1 MNRGNYYYQML
12 CIKKKN
18 PQGNQ
23 LQCNVIKEGRD
34 KKHRKIIA
42 L

>member
-1 MNRGNYYYQML
+1 MNRGKYYYQML
-12 CIKKKN
+12 CIKKKK

-23 LQCNVIKEGRD
+23 LQCNVIKEARG